1 MSYLR
6 FEENWIPAVITVLA
20 NGGTS
25 VPTANLQFA
34 LSSVTAGTPR
44 IAVRALNTSRA
55 SEHMNLLGVTAFHDH
70 FALDLETEITTRR
83 TDTSQDHGATV
94 ARVRQLYS
102 YESQKFV
109 SPALTWYQL
118 LEIRE
123 TGSARTVDSDQRE
136 DTTLLSHRIEFAVPA
151 SSVTF

>member
-6 FEENWIPAVITVLA
+6 FEENWLPAVITVLA
-20 NGGTS
+20 NGGTG

-44 IAVRALNTSRA
+44 IAVRALNVTRA
-55 SEHMNLLGVTAFHDH
+55 SEHMNKLGATYFHDH

-83 TDTSQDHGATV
+83 TDTAQDHGTTV

-102 YESQKFV
+102 YESRKFV
-109 SPALTWYQL
+109 PPALTWYQL

-123 TGSARTVDSDQRE
+123 TGSARTTTADQRE
-136 DTTLLSHRIEFAVPA
+136 DETLLTHRLEFAVPA
-151 SSVTF
+151 ASVTF